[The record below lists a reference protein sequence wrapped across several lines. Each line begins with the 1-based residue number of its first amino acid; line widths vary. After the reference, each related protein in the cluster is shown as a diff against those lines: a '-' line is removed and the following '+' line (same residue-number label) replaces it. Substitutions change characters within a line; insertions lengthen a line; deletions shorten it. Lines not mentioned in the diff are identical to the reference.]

1 MQPCSPVCEAHL
13 DLSRSSFC
21 FHTHLT
27 NTTVNRTG
35 GSFIEKSNKGHS
47 PELPTLV
54 VKWMET
60 LSRDVTW
67 LRSDAFLKNHRSPDN
82 LKRNFSKFSE
92 ATLLSAIPLRARQRN
107 VPATLPSLPKGAG
120 ARGDG
125 VAKQIDLGPRWEP
138 GPPPER
144 SAACLQRAALRVVPE
159 QQSIHIPPARPSS
172 RCESAPCSRALCYA
186 DPSPRRCVCGGLS

>member
-1 MQPCSPVCEAHL
+1 LGSDRQKGTFVRKTDQAWSPC
-13 DLSRSSFC
+13 
-21 FHTHLT
+21 
-27 NTTVNRTG
+27 RTG

-67 LRSDAFLKNHRSPDN
+67 LRSDAFLKNHRSPEN
-82 LKRNFSKFSE
+82 LNRNCSKFSE
-92 ATLLSAIPLRARQRN
+92 ATLLSASLPTR
-107 VPATLPSLPKGAG
+107 PATLPSLPKGAG

>member
-1 MQPCSPVCEAHL
+1 MINMPILCQY
-13 DLSRSSFC
+13 
-21 FHTHLT
+21 
-27 NTTVNRTG
+27 G
-35 GSFIEKSNKGHS
+35 GGFSIEKTYKGHS
-47 PELPTLV
+47 PEPPTLV

-67 LRSDAFLKNHRSPDN
+67 LRSDAFLKNHRSPEN
-82 LKRNFSKFSE
+82 LNRNCSKFSE
-92 ATLLSAIPLRARQRN
+92 ATLLSASLPTR
-107 VPATLPSLPKGAG
+107 PATLPSLPKGAG

-159 QQSIHIPPARPSS
+159 QTVDPHPAG
-172 RCESAPCSRALCYA
+172 AP
-186 DPSPRRCVCGGLS
+186 VVQV

>member
-47 PELPTLV
+47 PEPPTLV

-82 LKRNFSKFSE
+82 LKRNCSKFSE
-92 ATLLSAIPLRARQRN
+92 ATLFVSIPPYPCCN
-107 VPATLPSLPKGAG
+107 PALPVAAG

-125 VAKQIDLGPRWEP
+125 VAKQIDLGPRWDP
-138 GPPPER
+138 RPPPER
-144 SAACLQRAALRVVPE
+144 SVACRHRAALRVVPE
-159 QQSIHIPPARPSS
+159 QQSIPSPPARLSS
-172 RCESAPCSRALCYA
+172 RCESAPCSRALCCA